1 MPFDFTLPVVFA
13 YYADFPETTA
23 EQSKIVAFCEW
34 LQTKRLPVGI
44 EIVGAKGDGS

>member
-34 LQTKRLPVGI
+34 LQKKRLLVGI
-44 EIVGAKGDGS
+44 QVKGTIGDGG